1 MRRLLS
7 ILLITF
13 AALSTPGMSRS
24 AIATSESQPSSQ
36 PSSQPENVT
45 EVYIRDADGI
55 MKKLVFDKNFKL
67 GNQSYDLGKKESL
80 IQPVDKPNKDAKVNS
95 DKTMF
100 AAPLVEGFQKATK
113 KEKNIGQG
121 SESSEVDVIQR
132 RLQINGF
139 DPGKLDGSY
148 GGKTAAAVKQF
159 QGAKGLEVTGV
170 VNEATWKALTTE
182 PLNATTPQPQN
193 ITPSSTEVSETKT
206 PETTVETPSS
216 FVTLTKGAMGEK
228 VKTIQSQL
236 EKLGFDPGPQ
246 DGIFGN
252 RTLKAVKN
260 FQLAKGLNAEGV
272 VDQTTWSA
280 IADQ

>member
-1 MRRLLS
+1 MRRLVT

-24 AIATSESQPSSQ
+24 AIATSESK

-45 EVYIRDADGI
+45 EVYIRDADGT

-67 GNQSYDLGKKESL
+67 GNQSNDSGKKESL
-80 IQPVDKPNKDAKVNS
+80 LQPIDKPSEAKVNS
-95 DKTMF
+95 DKTIF
-100 AAPLVEGFQKATK
+100 AEPLVQGSEESTK
-113 KEKNIGQG
+113 KEKNIAQG
-121 SESSEVDVIQR
+121 SEGSQVDVIQR

-148 GGKTAAAVKQF
+148 GSQTVAAVKQF
-159 QGAKGLEVTGV
+159 QRAKGLEVTGV

-182 PLNATTPQPQN
+182 PLNATTPQPEN
-193 ITPSSTEVSETKT
+193 LTPSSTEISETKT

-216 FVTLTKGAMGEK
+216 FVTLTKGVTGEK
-228 VKTIQSQL
+228 VKTLQSQL
-236 EKLGFDPGPQ
+236 DKLGYNPGPQ

-252 RTLKAVKN
+252 RTLKALKD
-260 FQLAKGLNAEGV
+260 FQLAQGLNADGV
-272 VDQTTWSA
+272 VNQKTWSA
-280 IADQ
+280 IVDQ